1 MDTNERIDRFLSSFA
16 LWTVV
21 IASWTVAILK

>member
-16 LWTVV
+16 LWAVV
-21 IASWTVAILK
+21 IASWVVAILK

>member
-16 LWTVV
+16 LWAIVF
-21 IASWTVAILK
+21 ASWVVAILK